1 MHWLRREDVYS
12 GAPPSRYRRFVTSL
26 ATTRSRKMTRSL
38 LKEVRIERE
47 RGDISTIGD
56 EGSVSGAAGA

>member
-1 MHWLRREDVYS
+1 M
-12 GAPPSRYRRFVTSL
+12 
-26 ATTRSRKMTRSL
+26 RSRKMTRSL